1 MNNFLRLMLTLCVLA
16 IASGEVIGST
26 SSVFAA
32 KEEVPRLQWKGKKIE
47 IALSRSLLLNSPNI
61 KVGSDVAGAIQR
73 SIAAW
78 QNVAAVEIR
87 TQETSRQDVSPS
99 GLVGDGVSLITIA
112 ASPENI
118 LFFAKDPYAA
128 SAKTRIFYNRRGY
141 ITEADIVLNPFQ
153 LFSTDGSYG
162 TFDLESTLRHEIGH
176 LLGLRHSAVVGA
188 TMYDSATKNGVF
200 GTGFSDLGL
209 TEDDIAAVRG
219 IYGSAEPE
227 QDCCG
232 SIVGR
237 ISPAVRGGR
246 EYTVWVQESA
256 TGRLVANS
264 VTDRSR
270 NFRIEG
276 LKQGKYSV
284 FAVETGKS
292 QRYSAQ
298 FVDDVK
304 VENESVS
311 TVTVRYIR
319 QPINYSLELLGTNG
333 ILSDSPIFLQRGS
346 TQRIFAGGMK
356 LSTDRVR
363 FECDSPY
370 LSIEPDSVEN
380 IQFDSDLTGVSFSIT
395 VDPNTPPGQYN
406 ILAKSADGSYDVR
419 IGAISVR

>member
-1 MNNFLRLMLTLCVLA
+1 MLTLCVLT

-26 SSVFAA
+26 SSAFAA
-32 KEEVPRLQWKGKKIE
+32 KEEVPKLQWKGKKIE
-47 IALSRSLLLNSPNI
+47 IALSRSLLSNSPNI
-61 KVGSDVAGAIQR
+61 KVGSDVAGAIRR

-118 LFFAKDPYAA
+118 LFFGKDPYSA
-128 SAKTRIFYNRRGY
+128 SAKTRIFYNRRGF

-153 LFSTDGSYG
+153 LFSTDGSFG

-176 LLGLRHSAVVGA
+176 LLGLRHSVVVGA
-188 TMYDSATKNGVF
+188 AMYDSATKNGVF
-200 GTGFSDLGL
+200 GTGFNDPGL
-209 TEDDIAAVRG
+209 TEDDITAVRG
-219 IYGSAEPE
+219 VYGPAESD

-237 ISPAVRGGR
+237 ISPTVRGGR
-246 EYTVWVQESA
+246 EYTVWVQETA
-256 TGRLVANS
+256 TGRLVANT

-270 NFRIEG
+270 NFRIDGLTEG
-276 LKQGKYSV
+276 EYSV
-284 FAVETGKS
+284 FALETGKT

-298 FVDDVK
+298 LVDDVK
-304 VENESVS
+304 VEKESVS

-319 QPINYSLELLGTNG
+319 QPINFSLELLGTNG
-333 ILSDSPIFLQRGS
+333 VLSDSPIFLQRGS

-363 FECDSPY
+363 FESDSPY
-370 LSIEPDSVEN
+370 LSIESDSINN
-380 IQFDSDLTGVSFSIT
+380 IQFDSDLIGVSFSIK
-395 VDPNTPPGQYN
+395 VDPDTTPGQYN
-406 ILAKSADGSYDVR
+406 ILAKSADGLYDVR